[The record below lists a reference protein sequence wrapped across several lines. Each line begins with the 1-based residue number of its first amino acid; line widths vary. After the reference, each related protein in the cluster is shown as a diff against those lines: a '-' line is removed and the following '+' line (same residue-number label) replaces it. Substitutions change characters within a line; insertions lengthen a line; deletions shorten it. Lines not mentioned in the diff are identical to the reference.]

1 MHLKLDLEQDA
12 ELRLSIKKLIDQ
24 QVKSIVREQF
34 NEIIEEEIKKK
45 LNTLTQNFNNNR
57 WMAMIQTSC
66 DKYTDNILRENGV
79 FKFGGFS
86 EDITKNIMQV
96 ISVKLD
102 DRRFNELVTKTAN
115 EKLKQLINQ

>member
-1 MHLKLDLEQDA
+1 MHLKLDLDQDA

-45 LNTLTQNFNNNR
+45 LNTLTQNFDNNR
-57 WMAMIQTSC
+57 WMSMIQTSC
-66 DKYTDNILRENGV
+66 DKYTDNVLRETGV

-86 EDITKNIMQV
+86 EDITKNIMQI

-102 DRRFNELVTKTAN
+102 DRKFNELVNKTAS
-115 EKLKQLINQ
+115 EKLKKLID